1 MLFLVCSV
9 IVLLVLVGRFS
20 IMLLTPTVAPIVEPT
35 PSGHITVDLEVDQ
48 FVCLVIN
55 KYIISFSIKGEAF
68 D

>member
-48 FVCLVIN
+48 FKCFSDCLFSN
-55 KYIISFSIKGEAF
+55 K
-68 D
+68 